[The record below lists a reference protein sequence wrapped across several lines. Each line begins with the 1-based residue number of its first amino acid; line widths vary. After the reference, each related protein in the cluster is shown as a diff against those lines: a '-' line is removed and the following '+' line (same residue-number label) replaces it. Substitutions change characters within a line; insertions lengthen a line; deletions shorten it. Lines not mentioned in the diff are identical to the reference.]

1 MGSDAMITAVASLLE
16 APDAPLSC
24 SGSIFFIY
32 RQVPLVRHT
41 SMYTIWRRGRRVARR
56 NMFLVYHVIHD
67 ACIYEDNRMSKF
79 FLKLEQ
85 VITW

>member
-41 SMYTIWRRGRRVARR
+41 SYTIW
-56 NMFLVYHVIHD
+56 
-67 ACIYEDNRMSKF
+67 
-79 FLKLEQ
+79 
-85 VITW
+85 